1 MAGDRTINLGQYTNI
16 AEVDS
21 RLFIDPPFAYDHRM
35 PPIERTS
42 RQRLIELLTGT
53 LLSSHQLAPLLG
65 IPERQV
71 EEHLTHIVKTI
82 ARDPSRTL
90 LWEPSE
96 CLGCGFTFR
105 DRTRLTRPSRCPHC
119 RNEAITAPRYGIR
132 EKTATSHKMA

>member
-1 MAGDRTINLGQYTNI
+1 MI
-16 AEVDS
+16 AACRPS
-21 RLFIDPPFAYDHRM
+21 NS
-35 PPIERTS
+35 TS

-90 LWEPSE
+90 LWN
-96 CLGCGFTFR
+96 R
-105 DRTRLTRPSRCPHC
+105 
-119 RNEAITAPRYGIR
+119 RNVWAAGSPFVTGPG
-132 EKTATSHKMA
+132 